1 MLKQINIKSQK
12 GITLP
17 ALVIMIII
25 LIIISGIAITGG
37 MKLINKAKG
46 ESVIT
51 NMISIRAKTKI
62 YMEEVNSK
70 SWSLNAEGK
79 ANKRKE
85 ILEDTYKF
93 IPTTIDEQIQNRLS
107 EEIKENGYLCY
118 NIPKETLT
126 DMNLDQIYGYDNMET
141 DSGYVAVINNDCSKV
156 EIVYTN
162 GIEYQDK
169 TYYTLSEAQG
179 YL

>member
-1 MLKQINIKSQK
+1 MLKQINIKGQK

-17 ALVIMIII
+17 ALVIMVIVL
-25 LIIISGIAITGG
+25 LIVSRISIMGG
-37 MKLINKAKG
+37 MKLINKANG
-46 ESVIT
+46 ESIIT

-85 ILEDTYKF
+85 ILEDTYKL
-93 IPTTIDEQIQNRLS
+93 IPTTIEEQIENRLS
-107 EEIKENGYLCY
+107 EEMKENGYLCY
-118 NIPKETLT
+118 NITKEALT
-126 DMNLDQIYGYDNMET
+126 YMNLDEIYGYDKMET

-156 EIVYTN
+156 EIIYTN
-162 GIEYQDK
+162 GIKYQDK
-169 TYYTLSEAQG
+169 IYYTLSEAQG
-179 YL
+179 NL